1 MAGPTPPPGFE
12 LIETAPQSNLPPL
25 PPGFVLDQEM
35 PKALPKTASPMDY
48 AMQSFNAAQTAPS
61 PTAPLDTYL
70 DQQRQNRKKDRISDQ
85 IAHSIDDQI
94 EAAKQRTTPFTRD
107 GEGQFLRKPL
117 GIAVQSADGKW
128 YYKADPNADAS
139 AENYKPV
146 IASQH
151 DILRDPETNERIV
164 FERNDA
170 TRESMLTSLGRLAL
184 PFMATSTPTRLP
196 GGIQA
201 TRPVAQ
207 QLTRATPTVEQM
219 LERVA
224 PVSQNPANPV
234 QPPPV
239 PRTMAD
245 IQGNRFQNALRDL
258 DAFREAGVRP
268 SLPVISEAPMAS
280 VAMQLS
286 ETPFVGGP
294 MRNALYQ
301 SVAQTRDAAERAAQN
316 LTPLA
321 TIPEVGQRVQQG
333 LTRFRGDRLADL
345 SPDVLQGLNVE
356 PWQMVRQNQNM
367 SQGAQR
373 AATLASRIR
382 AEVNA
387 PQTAETIR
395 GAATRGPMNPAQT
408 VPMRRTATDMS
419 EAELR
424 AVAIRPANQT
434 SFAARQEALY
444 ELADR
449 RLPAIM
455 RADESRNPGLFG
467 PTNLRQTFSGIRQA
481 EQSAGISGGIVE
493 GRFGQLAQRIANPR
507 ANMTLEN
514 MRAARTEIGRALQNF
529 GLFDA
534 RLDRT
539 QLKQM
544 YGAISTDIENAY
556 RTLANRAR
564 ILTRSPGAD
573 RVSEQVARDA
583 ERALYEFQRANRYTR
598 AGIERMDR
606 FMKVINAE
614 NAEQAAMRLRQA
626 ALSKGRGNV
635 ALLQTA
641 RAALRPEEWNDF
653 AGVMVREMGRPVASA
668 AGRSQEAGFSV
679 RTFMTNWRNMSPEAQ
694 RILFNNSRE
703 IDNLVRVANRLGE
716 IEATVNS
723 SRTATNLIN
732 VGGTIAA
739 LTAGATGNV
748 LTALS
753 VGVGAL
759 GLSFILSRPTYVR
772 MMTGIL
778 QVRAR
783 IAGANNGTV
792 IERGVEES
800 NKLVRRFVHALATDK
815 DASPELAQAV
825 EAALMIGRAANGRQ
839 NQGEQTQRQPGV
851 QVMQR

>member
-1 MAGPTPPPGFE
+1 MELPPIPAGFE
-12 LIETAPQSNLPPL
+12 LDAAPQQAKLPPL

-35 PKALPKTASPMDY
+35 PKALPKAASPMDY
-48 AMQSFNAAQTAPS
+48 AMQSFNAAQTAPQ
-61 PTAPLDTYL
+61 PTNPLETYL
-70 DQQRQNRKKDRISDQ
+70 DQRRQATKKNTISDQ
-85 IAHSIDDQI
+85 IAHSVDDQI

-107 GEGQFLRKPL
+107 NEGQFLRKPL
-117 GIAVQSADGKW
+117 GIAVQGANGKW

-146 IASQH
+146 LSNQH
-151 DILRDPETNERIV
+151 DILRDPETGERIV

-184 PFMATSTPTRLP
+184 PFMATSAPTRLP

-201 TRPVAQ
+201 TRPAVQ
-207 QLTRATPTVEQM
+207 QLTRATPIENAI
-219 LERVA
+219 ERIA
-224 PVSQNPANPV
+224 PVSQNPVNPV
-234 QPPPV
+234 APPAV

-321 TIPEVGQRVQQG
+321 TIPEVGQRVQSG

-345 SPDVLQGLNVE
+345 SPDVLQGLNIE

-373 AATLASRIR
+373 AATLANRIR

-395 GAATRGPMNPAQT
+395 GSATRGPMNPAQT
-408 VPMRRTATDMS
+408 VPVRRTAADMS

-424 AVAIRPANQT
+424 AIASRPANQT

-455 RADESRNPGLFG
+455 KADETRNAGLFG
-467 PTNLRQTFSGIRQA
+467 PTNLRQTFAGIRQA
-481 EQSAGISGGIVE
+481 EQAAGISGGIVE
-493 GRFGQLAQRIANPR
+493 GRFGKLAEKIMKPQ

-544 YGAISTDIENAY
+544 YGAISQDIENAY

-573 RVSEQVARDA
+573 RVSETVARDA

-626 ALSKGRGNV
+626 ALSKGRGNI

-641 RAALRPEEWNDF
+641 RSALRPEEWNDF
-653 AGVMVREMGRPVASA
+653 AGVMVREMGRPIASA

-679 RTFMTNWRNMSPEAQ
+679 RTFMTNWRNMTPEAQ
-694 RILFNNSRE
+694 RLLFNNSRE

-732 VGGTIAA
+732 VSGTIAA
-739 LTAGATGNV
+739 LTAGVTGNA
-748 LTALS
+748 LTAIS
-753 VGVGAL
+753 VGIGAL
-759 GLSFILSRPTYVR
+759 GMSFILSRPTYVR

-778 QVRAR
+778 KVRAA

-815 DASPELAQAV
+815 DASPELARSV
-825 EAALMIGRAANGRQ
+825 EAALLIGRATQGRHAQ
-839 NQGEQTQRQPGV
+839 SEDRQPKPNIGI
-851 QVMQR
+851 MQR

>member
-1 MAGPTPPPGFE
+1 MAENPYFALDPPQQV
-12 LIETAPQSNLPPL
+12 PQAQNPYFAIDPPNV
-25 PPGFVLDQEM
+25 PQ
-35 PKALPKTASPMDY
+35 ALPKTASPMDY
-48 AMQSFNAAQTAPS
+48 AMQSFNAAQTAPQPS
-61 PTAPLDTYL
+61 NPLETYL
-70 DQQRQNRKKDRISDQ
+70 DQRRQATKKNTISDQ
-85 IAHSIDDQI
+85 IAHSVDDQI

-107 GEGQFLRKPL
+107 NEGQFLRKPL

-139 AENYKPV
+139 KENYQPV
-146 IASQH
+146 IANQH
-151 DILRDPETNERIV
+151 DILRDPETGERIV

-184 PFMATSTPTRLP
+184 PFMATSAPTRLP

-201 TRPVAQ
+201 TRPAVQ
-207 QLTRATPTVEQM
+207 QLTRATPIENAI
-219 LERVA
+219 ERVA

-234 QPPPV
+234 TPPAV

-268 SLPVISEAPMAS
+268 SLPVISEAPLAS

-294 MRNALYQ
+294 MRNSLYQ

-333 LTRFRGDRLADL
+333 LTRFRGDQLADL
-345 SPDVLQGLNVE
+345 SPDVLQSLNIE

-367 SQGAQR
+367 SRGSQR
-373 AATLASRIR
+373 AATLANRIR

-424 AVAIRPANQT
+424 AVATRPANQT

-467 PTNLRQTFSGIRQA
+467 PTNLRQTFAGIRRSEQA
-481 EQSAGISGGIVE
+481 AGISGGIVD
-493 GRFGQLAQRIANPR
+493 GRFGDLAQRVANPR

-529 GLFDA
+529 GLFDV

-544 YGAISTDIENAY
+544 YGAISQDIENAY

-573 RVSEQVARDA
+573 RVSEDVARAA

-626 ALSKGRGNV
+626 ALSKGRGNI

-641 RAALRPEEWNDF
+641 RSALRPDEWNDF
-653 AGVMVREMGRPVASA
+653 AGVLLREIGRPVASA
-668 AGRSQEAGFSV
+668 AGRAQEAGFSV
-679 RTFMTNWRNMSPEAQ
+679 RTAATNWRNMSPEAQ
-694 RILFNNSRE
+694 RLLFGNSRE
-703 IDNLVRVANRLGE
+703 VENLFRVINRLSE

-732 VGGTIAA
+732 VGGTLAA
-739 LTAGATGNV
+739 LTAGVTGNT

-753 VGVGAL
+753 VGIGAL

-778 QVRAR
+778 KLRAQ

-792 IERGVEES
+792 VERGVEES
-800 NKLVRRFVHALATDK
+800 NRLVRQFVQRLGTDSE
-815 DASPELAQAV
+815 AAPELAQKV
-825 EAALMIGRAANGRQ
+825 EAALLIGRATQGRNAQ
-839 NQGEQTQRQPGV
+839 SEDRQPKPNIGI
-851 QVMQR
+851 MQR